1 METTNTISKEVSNA
15 LGTTSEYCG
24 AAAPKDDRSRPNIVK
39 MGFEPNRRLQKEYK
53 NERVSACIGGKSC
66 NFRSKLEYVFAKH
79 LELRKVAGLI
89 RDWAYEKTTFKF
101 PGFSW
106 LMDFDVL
113 NADGSF
119 EYFECKGHFEANTR
133 IKIKALAQERPE
145 VRVTIVFCDNG
156 QKKKCQKWTKSRL
169 FHRVCT
175 LKEFTNGF

>member
-1 METTNTISKEVSNA
+1 MDTKNTVNRKGSN
-15 LGTTSEYCG
+15 GITPTQSIQSG
-24 AAAPKDDRSRPNIVK
+24 AVAYISRPNIVK
-39 MGFEPNRRLQKEYK
+39 MGFEPQRLRKEYK

-66 NFRSKLEYVFAKH
+66 NFRSKLEYAVAKH
-79 LELRKVAGLI
+79 LELRKVSGLI

-113 NADGSF
+113 NADGTF
-119 EYFECKGHFEANTR
+119 EYYECKGHFEANTR